1 MGEGCDVAVLDVNL
15 GDVTSER
22 VADELKRR
30 GTPFVGLFERSA
42 SRRDQGYAVF
52 SKPVRIVQI
61 IAALRALA
69 PGG

>member
-15 GDVTSER
+15 GDVTSEG

-30 GTPFVGLFERSA
+30 SAPFVGLFERSA
-42 SRRDQGYAVF
+42 SRRVQGYAVV
-52 SKPVRIVQI
+52 SKPVQIVQI

-69 PGG
+69 TGG